1 MGEAVGED
9 FKATAEEREEAV
21 VAAAAAAADSRGLET
36 GSAPIREFAASY
48 PGPFT
53 AVSDQFGLTAMSR
66 CD

>member
-21 VAAAAAAADSRGLET
+21 VAAAAAADSRGLET